1 MSVKM
6 AILLNKLGLYVT
18 HDGDRH
24 KVIVKKKRT
33 GGVITSD
40 SHMWPGIFN
49 CSKQNGNK
57 SFIHPV
63 DVHIL
68 INRPS

>member
-24 KVIVKKKRT
+24 KVIVKKDIK
-33 GGVITSD
+33 
-40 SHMWPGIFN
+40 
-49 CSKQNGNK
+49 K
-57 SFIHPV
+57 V
-63 DVHIL
+63 DKK
-68 INRPS
+68 